1 MSMYLSRLAENLKM
15 SDRPKLVYV
24 VALPLVTYV
33 VLTTLWLQWGNLEG
47 AQLLSMVKHLVVIL
61 LLVASLFFYL
71 RVGCW
76 ATLAWC
82 AFVPLERYGTLFN
95 EFSSVAAGQPWSWAG
110 VDVIRILLLF
120 IACLLSAALVFMVQF
135 LSPAAARASADT

>member
-1 MSMYLSRLAENLKM
+1 M

-33 VLTTLWLQWGNLEG
+33 VLTTLWLERGNLEG
-47 AQLLSMVKHLVVIL
+47 AQLFSMVKHLVVVL

-82 AFVPLERYGTLFN
+82 AFVPLERYGALFS
-95 EFSSVAAGQPWSWAG
+95 EFSSVAAGRPWSLAG
-110 VDVIRILLLF
+110 VDVVRILLLF
-120 IACLLSAALVFMVQF
+120 IACLLSAALVFTVQF
-135 LSPAAARASADT
+135 LSPAAAKASADA

>member
-1 MSMYLSRLAENLKM
+1 M

-33 VLTTLWLQWGNLEG
+33 VLTTLWLEWGNFEG
-47 AQLLSMVKHLVVIL
+47 AQLVSMVKHLVVVL
-61 LLVASLFFYL
+61 LLVASLFFDL

-82 AFVPLERYGTLFN
+82 AFVPLERYGALFS
-95 EFSSVAAGQPWSWAG
+95 EFSSVAAGGPWSLAG
-110 VDVIRILLLF
+110 VDVVRILLLF
-120 IACLLSAALVFMVQF
+120 IACPLSAALVFMVQF
-135 LSPAAARASADT
+135 RSPAAAQASADA

>member
-1 MSMYLSRLAENLKM
+1 M

-33 VLTTLWLQWGNLEG
+33 VLTTLWLEWGNLEG
-47 AQLLSMVKHLVVIL
+47 AQLFSIVKHLVVVL

-82 AFVPLERYGTLFN
+82 AFVPLERYRALFS
-95 EFSSVAAGQPWSWAG
+95 EFSSVAAGGPWSLAG
-110 VDVIRILLLF
+110 VDVVRILLLF

-135 LSPAAARASADT
+135 RSPAAAQASADA

>member
-1 MSMYLSRLAENLKM
+1 M

-33 VLTTLWLQWGNLEG
+33 VLTTLWLEWGNLEG
-47 AQLLSMVKHLVVIL
+47 AQLVSMVKHLVVVL
-61 LLVASLFFYL
+61 LLVASLFFDL

-82 AFVPLERYGTLFN
+82 AFVPLERYGALFS
-95 EFSSVAAGQPWSWAG
+95 EFSSVAAGGPWSLAG
-110 VDVIRILLLF
+110 VDVVRILLLF
-120 IACLLSAALVFMVQF
+120 IACPLSAALVFMVQF
-135 LSPAAARASADT
+135 RSLAAAQASADA

>member
-1 MSMYLSRLAENLKM
+1 MHLSNLAGNRKM

-33 VLTTLWLQWGNLEG
+33 VLTTLWLEWGNLEG
-47 AQLLSMVKHLVVIL
+47 AQLFSIVKHLVVVL

-82 AFVPLERYGTLFN
+82 AFVPLERYRALFS
-95 EFSSVAAGQPWSWAG
+95 EFSSVAAGGPWSLAG
-110 VDVIRILLLF
+110 VDVVRILLLF

-135 LSPAAARASADT
+135 RSPAAAQASADA

>member
-1 MSMYLSRLAENLKM
+1 M
-15 SDRPKLVYV
+15 SDRPKLVYL

-33 VLTTLWLQWGNLEG
+33 VLTTLWLEWGSLED
-47 AQLLSMVKHLVVIL
+47 AQLFSIAKHLVIVL

-82 AFVPLERYGTLFN
+82 AFVPFERYGALFS
-95 EFSSVAAGQPWSWAG
+95 EFSSVAAGGTWSLAG

-120 IACLLSAALVFMVQF
+120 LACLLSAALVFIVQF
-135 LSPAAARASADT
+135 RSPAAVQAPADA